1 MKRIE
6 TFLNIFFMIACIT
19 HVSFIGYY
27 SINPVLPEIK
37 IYSKPLKD
45 IEFPLVFR
53 LCTNKLLNLNHSE
66 FNEMGYKDTKGFFRG
81 QSKYNWKHFGWNG
94 HNVNGSVID
103 ASVDEIVRKVSND
116 WNGTVDFIAISD
128 ENAMKVVNKNITL
141 NSLPIFPSC
150 QMVDISNL
158 QNLSNKVRI

>member
-6 TFLNIFFMIACIT
+6 TLLNIFFMVACIT

-27 SINPVLPEIK
+27 TINPELPEIK

-66 FNEMGYKDTKGFFRG
+66 FNLMRWVIRILKDSLK
-81 QSKYNWKHFGWNG
+81 
-94 HNVNGSVID
+94 D
-103 ASVDEIVRKVSND
+103 KV
-116 WNGTVDFIAISD
+116 
-128 ENAMKVVNKNITL
+128 NITGNTL
-141 NSLPIFPSC
+141 DGMDIKKMDQSLLLL
-150 QMVDISNL
+150 M
-158 QNLSNKVRI
+158 R